1 MAKTIK
7 KKPGAKTQPRAK
19 TQPKKATRKGQPMDE
34 VEFDLAP
41 GPAAEWAKVEAEFRR
56 DWESGPDR
64 EGVTWEQASRAY
76 RFGWQAAGG
85 PTGAKGK
92 PMDEVEFD
100 GMLVMARRAWER
112 RRASP

>member
-1 MAKTIK
+1 MAKPIN
-7 KKPGAKTQPRAK
+7 KKPAAKA
-19 TQPKKATRKGQPMDE
+19 QPKKLTRKDQPMDE

-64 EGVTWEQASRAY
+64 DRITWEQASRAY

-85 PTGAKGK
+85 STGAKAK

-100 GMLVMARRAWER
+100 GLITMARRAWVR
-112 RRASP
+112 RRASV

>member
-1 MAKTIK
+1 MAKPIK
-7 KKPGAKTQPRAK
+7 KKRTAKTESEKSTAK
-19 TQPKKATRKGQPMDE
+19 KGQPMDE

-41 GPAAEWAKVEAEFRR
+41 GQAAEWAKVEAEFRR

-64 EGVTWEQASRAY
+64 DRITSEQASRAY

-85 PTGAKGK
+85 STGAKGK

-100 GMLVMARRAWER
+100 GLLRMARRAWER
-112 RRASP
+112 RRASA